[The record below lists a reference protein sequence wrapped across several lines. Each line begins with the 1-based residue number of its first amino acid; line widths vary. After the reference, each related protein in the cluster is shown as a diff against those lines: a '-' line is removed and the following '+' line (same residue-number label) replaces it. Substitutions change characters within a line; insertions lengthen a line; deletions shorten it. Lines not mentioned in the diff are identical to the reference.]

1 MEIFDKFYQYD
12 EKYVDN
18 DSVKT
23 LYLYRINYYYDF
35 NNQELKLCIDRYLVI
50 RESEHSYFIR
60 DSKLKKTKRRVVNK
74 LSNKKFAYPNVRSA
88 LYDFNI
94 RAHKRL
100 GHLRSQTSV
109 AEKALELIT
118 QELKTNK

>member
-1 MEIFDKFYQYD
+1 MYRQVSCNKRISTFLFY
-12 EKYVDN
+12 KRF
-18 DSVKT
+18 K
-23 LYLYRINYYYDF
+23 I
-35 NNQELKLCIDRYLVI
+35 
-50 RESEHSYFIR
+50 
-60 DSKLKKTKRRVVNK
+60 KKTKRRVVNK

-94 RAHKRL
+94 RVHKRL

-118 QELKTNK
+118 EELKTNK